1 MTIKLYLLFALALTI
16 GYVFGRYHA
25 RYRTSNFQNSGE
37 ALVSRAIESN
47 FNTPDYHLLNHI
59 TLTLEDGTTQIDHIL
74 VSRFGVFVI
83 ETKNYS
89 GWIFA
94 NAKQATWTQVLFHK
108 KFKFQN
114 PIFQNMRHVN
124 AVKNVLDFLQPS
136 HIKSLVVFTGDAKFK
151 TDVSTEVF
159 TVSKLV
165 KYLSS
170 QNDEVMSLNRMQFC
184 VGRLETARLAISGET
199 DLAHVKSLESRHGAK
214 N

>member
-1 MTIKLYLLFALALTI
+1 M
-16 GYVFGRYHA
+16 
-25 RYRTSNFQNSGE
+25 
-37 ALVSRAIESN
+37 
-47 FNTPDYHLLNHI
+47 
-59 TLTLEDGTTQIDHIL
+59 
-74 VSRFGVFVI
+74 
-83 ETKNYS
+83 
-89 GWIFA
+89 
-94 NAKQATWTQVLFHK
+94 
-108 KFKFQN
+108 
-114 PIFQNMRHVN
+114 
-124 AVKNVLDFLQPS
+124 QPS